1 MAHQNG
7 NGRAAA
13 LEESSDRWLDWLND
27 ELDRQGSSPR
37 SQLLGLWDAL
47 EAWFTTND
55 FRESRIARASVE
67 TVDHDDEPARV
78 VLNAHRMRVLRIL
91 QDLARSAGV
100 RDPAGLARQLQVVLE
115 GTIAGAIIDNEAA
128 VARIAR
134 DLTIIA
140 LSMRM
145 SA

>member
-1 MAHQNG
+1 MANQNG
-7 NGRAAA
+7 HGAA
-13 LEESSDRWLDWLND
+13 LEESSDRWIKWLNE
-27 ELDRQGSSPR
+27 ELDKQGPTPR

-47 EAWFTTND
+47 EAWFTTPD
-55 FRESRIARASVE
+55 FRTSRIAKTSAE
-67 TVDHDDEPARV
+67 LVDDDEPSRV
-78 VLNAHRMRVLRIL
+78 VLSAHRSRVFRLL
-91 QDLARSAGV
+91 HDLARAAGV
-100 RDPAGLARQLQVVLE
+100 RDPGGLARQLQVVLE
-115 GTIAGAIIDNEAA
+115 GTIAGAIIDNEPA